1 MRLIPA
7 SFATLVRRP
16 AHWPTRADG
25 LSKHAAAQVA
35 QYRATP
41 GPVRTRHGA
50 ARFAAWC
57 AALTGVLALPGCAWT
72 VVSVADAVGSVTQA
86 GVSVASQYASP
97 TYVTGRPVQV
107 SRVCI
112 ELNNT
117 VAVEDLVPALRVA
130 LGRLGIDSTVYNVG
144 TAPPDCPARLTYQ
157 ATLDW
162 GHRTFSD
169 EYTRYLSAID
179 LRLVHGNDV
188 VSAHYQTEGL
198 AVNRFAAT
206 SNKLT
211 SLIKKMVVSPS
222 AKPAQLAAVPPL
234 APEPSTSGYV
244 IPATGPAFVTPVDDG
259 STRATATPLPG
270 ALPPPPPMPPPGT
283 GPASSGANPYANGP
297 LNPGTRANPN
307 APYDGNANAA
317 AGSP

>member
-7 SFATLVRRP
+7 CFATFARRP
-16 AHWPTRADG
+16 VRWPARADG
-25 LSKHAAAQVA
+25 LRPYRAIRRAASSSARPGRGVALAAALA
-35 QYRATP
+35 AT
-41 GPVRTRHGA
+41 
-50 ARFAAWC
+50 
-57 AALTGVLALPGCAWT
+57 LALPGCVWS
-72 VVSVADAVGSVTQA
+72 VVSAADAIGSVTQA
-86 GVSVASQYASP
+86 GFSVASQYSSP

-117 VAVEDLVPALRVA
+117 VAVEDLVPAMRVA

-162 GHRTFSD
+162 GHRAFST

-179 LRLVHGNDV
+179 LRLVHGNDLV
-188 VSAHYQTEGL
+188 AAHYQTEGL
-198 AVNRFAAT
+198 AVDRFAAT

-211 SLIKKMVVSPS
+211 SLIRKMVVGPS
-222 AKPAQLAAVPPL
+222 ARLASVPPL
-234 APEPSTSGYV
+234 APEPSASGSV
-244 IPATGPAFVTPVDDG
+244 MPAPGTAFVTPVDDMPA
-259 STRATATPLPG
+259 RVIATALPSPSPMPAGVPEPG
-270 ALPPPPPMPPPGT
+270 ASNGGT
-283 GPASSGANPYANGP
+283 NAFANGP

-307 APYDGNANAA
+307 APYGGSTAA
-317 AGSP
+317 AARAP

>member
-7 SFATLVRRP
+7 CFATFARRP
-16 AHWPTRADG
+16 VRWPARADG
-25 LSKHAAAQVA
+25 SSACRAALPSVRPGRSIALAAALA
-35 QYRATP
+35 AT
-41 GPVRTRHGA
+41 
-50 ARFAAWC
+50 
-57 AALTGVLALPGCAWT
+57 LALPGCVWT
-72 VVSVADAVGSVTQA
+72 VVSAADALGSVTQA
-86 GVSVASQYASP
+86 GFSVASQYSSP

-130 LGRLGIDSTVYNVG
+130 LGRLGVDSTVYNVG

-162 GHRTFSD
+162 GHRSFSN

-179 LRLVHGNDV
+179 LRLVHGNDLV
-188 VSAHYQTEGL
+188 TAHYQTEGL
-198 AVNRFAAT
+198 AVDRFAAT

-211 SLIKKMVVSPS
+211 SLIRKMVTGPS
-222 AKPAQLAAVPPL
+222 AQLASVPPL
-234 APEPSTSGYV
+234 TPEPNASGYV
-244 IPATGPAFVTPVDDG
+244 IPATGAAFVTPVDDAPAR
-259 STRATATPLPG
+259 SVTTALPG
-270 ALPPPPPMPPPGT
+270 ASPMPSGMPGPDAANGAT
-283 GPASSGANPYANGP
+283 SSFANGP

-307 APYDGNANAA
+307 APYGGSTAPA
-317 AGSP
+317 AGTP

>member
-7 SFATLVRRP
+7 CFATFARRP
-16 AHWPTRADG
+16 VRWPTRADG
-25 LSKHAAAQVA
+25 LMAC
-35 QYRATP
+35 R
-41 GPVRTRHGA
+41 A
-50 ARFAAWC
+50 ARRTVPWSARPGRGV
-57 AALTGVLALPGCAWT
+57 ALTASVAAVLALPGCVWT
-72 VVSVADAVGSVTQA
+72 MVSAADAVGSVAQA
-86 GVSVASQYASP
+86 GFSVASQYSSP

-130 LGRLGIDSTVYNVG
+130 LGRLGVDSTVYNIG

-162 GHRTFSD
+162 GHRAFSE

-179 LRLVHGNDV
+179 LRLVHGNDL

-198 AVNRFAAT
+198 AVDRFAAT

-211 SLIKKMVVSPS
+211 SLIRKMVIGPS
-222 AKPAQLAAVPPL
+222 AQLASVPPL
-234 APEPSTSGYV
+234 APEPHASGYV
-244 IPATGPAFVTPVDDG
+244 IPATGAAFVTPVDD
-259 STRATATPLPG
+259 TPARVVTTALPG
-270 ALPPPPPMPPPGT
+270 APPMPSGVPGPGASNGGT
-283 GPASSGANPYANGP
+283 NPAANGP
-297 LNPGTRANPN
+297 LNPGTRTNPN
-307 APYDGNANAA
+307 APYGGSTAPA
-317 AGSP
+317 AGAL